1 MSNWNLRT
9 LVLLRSLSMVVVPL
23 WFFVYKST
31 IPTAFVWLVILGL
44 ALGIKGKLEKE
55 IQAQTDEC
63 AQVLL
68 DKLTRHM
75 ENMTYAL
82 SVGLTVF
89 LALLPKAENPGAAGL
104 IAAQILAWGIF
115 GIHLYRGIIFWI
127 RDRMGLI
134 C

>member
-1 MSNWNLRT
+1 MNNWNLRT

-31 IPTAFVWLVILGL
+31 IPTAFAWLVILGL
-44 ALGIKGKLEKE
+44 ALGVKDKLEKE
-55 IQAQTDEC
+55 IQTQMDEC
-63 AQVLL
+63 AQALL

-82 SVGLTVF
+82 SVGLIVF
-89 LALLPKAENPGAAGL
+89 LTLLPKAEDPGAAGH

-115 GIHLYRGIIFWI
+115 GIHLYRGISFWI
-127 RDRMGLI
+127 RDRMGSI